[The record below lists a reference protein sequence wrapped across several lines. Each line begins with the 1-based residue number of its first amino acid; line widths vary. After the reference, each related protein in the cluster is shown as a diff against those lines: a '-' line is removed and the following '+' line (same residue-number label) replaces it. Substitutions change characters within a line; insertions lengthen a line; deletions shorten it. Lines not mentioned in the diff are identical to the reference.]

1 MVNPAMR
8 QTKAKRQ
15 ALGILAE
22 YFCLNTVLASEL
34 LGISERAVQA
44 HYQRLVA
51 AQLVYAKS
59 YEPETYE
66 KGALP
71 KAYGLTDSGVKQA
84 FREGFSTDSTK
95 SFRGHAVRTIE
106 HELMISKFHLALA
119 RLTTTNAWDLS
130 WQQSRLDK
138 KAVRPDA
145 LFRLNGHCFFLEM
158 ERSRLGDYRDGRPSI
173 LGKLESYR
181 TYYGSTDCENDFGF
195 RTFRVITVMR
205 TPLRV
210 ENLTKALVAADL
222 QTGIFWNASEGA
234 FFDFTTPKSGYTPSF
249 ASLTRQ

>member
-1 MVNPAMR
+1 MMNPAMR

-22 YFCLNTVLASEL
+22 YFCLNTILASEL

-84 FREGFSTDSTK
+84 FREGFATDSTK
-95 SFRGHAVRTIE
+95 SFRGHALRTIE
-106 HELMISKFHLALA
+106 HELMISKFHLELVKLA
-119 RLTTTNAWDLS
+119 AVNVWDLH
-130 WQQSRLDK
+130 WRQSRLDK
-138 KAVRPDA
+138 RAVRPDA
-145 LFRLNGHCFFLEM
+145 LFRLNGHNFFLEI
-158 ERSRLGDYRDGRPSI
+158 ERARLGDYRDRTPRI
-173 LGKLESYR
+173 IGKLQAYR
-181 TYYGSTDCENDFGF
+181 EYHASTDCENDFGF
-195 RTFRVITVMR
+195 RTFRIITVMR
-205 TPLRV
+205 TPRRV
-210 ENLTKALVAADL
+210 ENLTQALTQAG
-222 QTGIFWNASEGA
+222 QGSGFFWNASEDA
-234 FFDFTTPKSGYTPSF
+234 FFDFTTPKPNYAPSF
-249 ASLTRQ
+249 ASLTRE